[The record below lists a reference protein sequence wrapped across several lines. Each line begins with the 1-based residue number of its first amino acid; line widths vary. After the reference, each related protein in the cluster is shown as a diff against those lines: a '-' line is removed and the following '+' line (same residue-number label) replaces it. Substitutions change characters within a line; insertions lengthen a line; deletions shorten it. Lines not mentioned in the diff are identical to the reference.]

1 MMNLETMLSA
11 LSRLSNSN
19 KPLWGKMN
27 AQEMVE
33 HLSDMLM
40 MARGTGNFNIDVDAE
55 TIARRQQFLLSD
67 KELAKNIAVP
77 FTKELIELRNDEL
90 ELAVDEFTDEWLNF
104 IELYENNPDTSVVHP
119 YYGALDFNL
128 WLKMHDKHFMH
139 HFKQFGL
146 IE

>member
-1 MMNLETMLSA
+1 MEFTEMLA
-11 LSRLSNSN
+11 VLNGLTPNQ
-19 KPLWGKMN
+19 KPLWGKMK

-40 MARGTGNFNIDVDAE
+40 MSRGTGNFTIDVDAE
-55 TIARRQQFLLSD
+55 TIARRQQFLSSD
-67 KELAKNIAVP
+67 KEMAKNIAVP
-77 FTKELIELRNDEL
+77 FTKDIIELRHEEL
-90 ELAVDEFTDEWLNF
+90 ELSLDEFAEEWINF
-104 IELYENNPDTSVVHP
+104 TEYYENNPNTSVIHP

-128 WLKMHDKHFMH
+128 WLKMHDKHFTH

>member
-40 MARGTGNFNIDVDAE
+40 MARGTGNFTIDVDAE

-67 KELAKNIAVP
+67 KEMAKNIAVP
-77 FTKELIELRNDEL
+77 FTKELIELSNDEL

-104 IELYENNPDTSVVHP
+104 IELYENNPDASVVHP

>member
-1 MMNLETMLSA
+1 MEFTEMLA
-11 LSRLSNSN
+11 VLNGLTPNQ

-40 MARGTGNFNIDVDAE
+40 MSRGTGNFTIDVDAE
-55 TIARRQQFLLSD
+55 TIARRQQFLSSD
-67 KELAKNIAVP
+67 KEMAKNIAVP
-77 FTKELIELRNDEL
+77 FTKDIIELRHDEL
-90 ELAVDEFTDEWLNF
+90 ELALDEFADEWINF
-104 IELYENNPDTSVVHP
+104 TEYYENNPSASVIHP
-119 YYGALDFNL
+119 YYGDLDFNL
-128 WLKMHDKHFMH
+128 WLKMHDKHFTH

>member
-1 MMNLETMLSA
+1 MELETMLSILNG
-11 LSRLSNSN
+11 LSSS
-19 KPLWGKMN
+19 KTPLWGKMN

-40 MARGTGNFNIDVDAE
+40 MSRGTGNFSIDVDAE

-67 KELAKNIAVP
+67 KEMAKNIAVP
-77 FTKELIELRNDEL
+77 FTKDIIELRHDEL
-90 ELAVDEFTDEWLNF
+90 ELALDEFTEEWMNF
-104 IELYENNPDTSVVHP
+104 TEYYENNPSASVIHP
-119 YYGALDFNL
+119 YYGDLDFNL

>member
-1 MMNLETMLSA
+1 MLSI
-11 LSRLSNSN
+11 LNRLSST
-19 KPLWGKMN
+19 KTPLWGKMN

-40 MARGTGNFNIDVDAE
+40 MSRGTGNFTIDVDAE
-55 TIARRQQFLLSD
+55 TIARRQQFLSSD
-67 KELAKNIAVP
+67 KEMAKNIAVP
-77 FTKELIELRNDEL
+77 FTKEIIVLRHDEL
-90 ELAVDEFTDEWLNF
+90 ELALDEFAEEWINF
-104 IELYENNPDTSVVHP
+104 TEYYENNPSASVIHP
-119 YYGALDFNL
+119 YYGDLDFNL

>member
-1 MMNLETMLSA
+1 MEFTEMLA
-11 LSRLSNSN
+11 VLSRLTPNQ

-40 MARGTGNFNIDVDAE
+40 MSRGTGDFTIDVDAE

-67 KELAKNIAVP
+67 KEMAKNIAVP
-77 FTKELIELRNDEL
+77 FTKDIIELRHDEL
-90 ELAVDEFTDEWLNF
+90 ELALDEFADEWMNF
-104 IELYENNPDTSVVHP
+104 TEYYENNPSASVIHP
-119 YYGALDFNL
+119 YYGDLGFNL

>member
-1 MMNLETMLSA
+1 MEFTEMLA
-11 LSRLSNSN
+11 VLNGLTPNQ

-40 MARGTGNFNIDVDAE
+40 MSRGMGNFAIDVDAE
-55 TIARRQQFLLSD
+55 TIARRQQFLSSD
-67 KELAKNIAVP
+67 KEMAKNIAVP
-77 FTKELIELRNDEL
+77 FTKDIIELRNDEL
-90 ELAVDEFTDEWLNF
+90 ELALDEFSDEWMNF
-104 IELYENNPDTSVVHP
+104 TEYYENNPIASVIHP

>member
-1 MMNLETMLSA
+1 MELETMLGILNH
-11 LSRLSNSN
+11 LSSS
-19 KPLWGKMN
+19 KTPLWGKMN

-40 MARGTGNFNIDVDAE
+40 MSRGTGDFTIDVDAE

-67 KELAKNIAVP
+67 KEMAKNIAVP
-77 FTKELIELRNDEL
+77 FTKEIIELRHDEL
-90 ELAVDEFTDEWLNF
+90 ELALDEFTEEWMNF
-104 IELYENNPDTSVVHP
+104 TEYYENNPSASVIHP
-119 YYGALDFNL
+119 YYGDLDFNL

>member
-1 MMNLETMLSA
+1 MELETMLSILNG
-11 LSRLSNSN
+11 LSSS
-19 KPLWGKMN
+19 KTPLWGKMN

-40 MARGTGNFNIDVDAE
+40 MSRGTGNFSIDVDAE
-55 TIARRQQFLLSD
+55 TIARRQQFLSSD
-67 KELAKNIAVP
+67 KEMAKNIAVP
-77 FTKELIELRNDEL
+77 FTKEIIELRHDEL
-90 ELAVDEFTDEWLNF
+90 ELALDEFAEEWINF
-104 IELYENNPDTSVVHP
+104 TEYYENNPSASVIHP
-119 YYGALDFNL
+119 YYGDLDFNL

>member
-1 MMNLETMLSA
+1 MELETMLSI
-11 LSRLSNSN
+11 LNRLSSS
-19 KPLWGKMN
+19 KTPLWGKMN

-40 MARGTGNFNIDVDAE
+40 MSRGTGNFSIDVDAE
-55 TIARRQQFLLSD
+55 TIARRQQFLSSD
-67 KELAKNIAVP
+67 KEMAKNIAVP
-77 FTKELIELRNDEL
+77 FTKEIIELRHDEL
-90 ELAVDEFTDEWLNF
+90 ELALDEFAEEWINF
-104 IELYENNPDTSVVHP
+104 TEYYENNPSASVIHP
-119 YYGALDFNL
+119 YYGDLDFNL

>member
-1 MMNLETMLSA
+1 MLA
-11 LSRLSNSN
+11 VLNGLTPNQ
-19 KPLWGKMN
+19 KPLWGKMK

-40 MARGTGNFNIDVDAE
+40 MSRGTGNFTIDVDAE
-55 TIARRQQFLLSD
+55 TIARRQQFLSSD
-67 KELAKNIAVP
+67 KEMAKNISVP
-77 FTKELIELRNDEL
+77 FTKEIIELRHDEL
-90 ELAVDEFTDEWLNF
+90 ELALDEFAEEWINF
-104 IELYENNPDTSVVHP
+104 TEYYENNPNTSVIHP

-128 WLKMHDKHFMH
+128 WLKMHDKHFTH

>member
-1 MMNLETMLSA
+1 MEFTEMLAVLNGLTPSQ
-11 LSRLSNSN
+11 

-40 MARGTGNFNIDVDAE
+40 MSRGTGNFTIEVDAE

-67 KELAKNIAVP
+67 KEMAKNIAVP
-77 FTKELIELRNDEL
+77 FTKELIKLRNNEL
-90 ELAVDEFTDEWLNF
+90 ELAVDEFTDEWMNF
-104 IELYENNPDTSVVHP
+104 TEYYENNPSASVIHP

-128 WLKMHDKHFMH
+128 WLKMHNKHFMH

>member
-1 MMNLETMLSA
+1 MLA
-11 LSRLSNSN
+11 VLNGLTPNQ
-19 KPLWGKMN
+19 KPLWGKMK

-40 MARGTGNFNIDVDAE
+40 MSRGTGNFTIDVDAE
-55 TIARRQQFLLSD
+55 TIARRQQFLSSD
-67 KELAKNIAVP
+67 KEMAKNIAVP
-77 FTKELIELRNDEL
+77 FTKEIIELRHDEL
-90 ELAVDEFTDEWLNF
+90 ELALDEFAEEWINF
-104 IELYENNPDTSVVHP
+104 TEYYENNPNTSVIHP

-128 WLKMHDKHFMH
+128 WLKMHDKHFTH

>member
-1 MMNLETMLSA
+1 MELETMLSI
-11 LSRLSNSN
+11 LNRLSSS
-19 KPLWGKMN
+19 KTPLWGKMN

-40 MARGTGNFNIDVDAE
+40 MSRGTGNFSIDVDAE
-55 TIARRQQFLLSD
+55 TIARRQQFLSSD
-67 KELAKNIAVP
+67 KEMAKNIAVP
-77 FTKELIELRNDEL
+77 FTKEIIELRHDEL
-90 ELAVDEFTDEWLNF
+90 ELALDEFADEWINF
-104 IELYENNPDTSVVHP
+104 TEYYENNPSASVIHP
-119 YYGALDFNL
+119 YYGDLDFNL

>member
-1 MMNLETMLSA
+1 MEFTEMLAVLNGLTPSQ
-11 LSRLSNSN
+11 

-40 MARGTGNFNIDVDAE
+40 MARGTGNFTIDVDAE

-67 KELAKNIAVP
+67 KEMAKNIAVP

-90 ELAVDEFTDEWLNF
+90 ELAVDEFTDEWMNF
-104 IELYENNPDTSVVHP
+104 TEYFENNPGTSVIHP

-128 WLKMHDKHFMH
+128 WLKMHDKHFVH

>member
-40 MARGTGNFNIDVDAE
+40 MARGTGNFTIDVDAE

-67 KELAKNIAVP
+67 KEMAKNIAVP

-90 ELAVDEFTDEWLNF
+90 DLAVDEFTDEWLNF
-104 IELYENNPDTSVVHP
+104 IELYENNPDASVVHP

>member
-1 MMNLETMLSA
+1 MMNLETMLST

-40 MARGTGNFNIDVDAE
+40 MARGTGNFTIDVDAE

-67 KELAKNIAVP
+67 KEMAKNIAVP

-104 IELYENNPDTSVVHP
+104 IELYENNPDASVVHP

>member
-1 MMNLETMLSA
+1 MEFTEMLA
-11 LSRLSNSN
+11 VLNGLTPNQ

-40 MARGTGNFNIDVDAE
+40 MSRGTGNFTIDVDAE
-55 TIARRQQFLLSD
+55 TIARRQQFLSSD
-67 KELAKNIAVP
+67 KEMAKNIAVP
-77 FTKELIELRNDEL
+77 FTKEIIELRHDEL
-90 ELAVDEFTDEWLNF
+90 ELALDEFAEEWINF
-104 IELYENNPDTSVVHP
+104 TEYYENNPSASVIHP
-119 YYGALDFNL
+119 YYGDLDFNL

>member
-1 MMNLETMLSA
+1 MEFTEMLA
-11 LSRLSNSN
+11 VLNGLTPNQ

-40 MARGTGNFNIDVDAE
+40 MSRGTGNFAIDVDEE
-55 TIARRQQFLLSD
+55 TIARRQQFLSSD
-67 KELAKNIAVP
+67 KEMAKNIAVP
-77 FTKELIELRNDEL
+77 FTKDIIELRHDEL
-90 ELAVDEFTDEWLNF
+90 ELALDEFADEWMNF
-104 IELYENNPDTSVVHP
+104 TEYYENNPSVSVIHP